1 MDWQSM
7 RAPTTYNKCHV
18 SINCTWK
25 EHLKMRKA
33 HQNKLKWNVCA
44 HWNVMPV
51 ANAFLSCVFWY
62 SIITIKCCLRAQ
74 LKYLPQN
81 VFSTLKLCSQVN
93 SNLTYWLLSMELLKC
108 NLFIVEPT
116 NLLLKPAKKKQK
128 QNEINLL
135 KMQWICVHLIDLKN
149 INELFYDLC
158 G

>member
-51 ANAFLSCVFWY
+51 ANAFLSCVLWY

-116 NLLLKPAKKKQK
+116 NLLLKPAKKTETKWNK
-128 QNEINLL
+128 LIENAMNLRSFDWFE
-135 KMQWICVHLIDLKN
+135 K
-149 INELFYDLC
+149 Y
-158 G
+158 